1 MFHRL
6 LRLLLILEFL
16 LAIEVVFTFWSQ
28 VGGQYHLDLMFWPW
42 KFGISLAAAGLITS
56 ITADLTR
63 ESGVR
68 KRRVW
73 VLGGLLVVTV
83 ILAGAVTYYCHLN
96 EPTDD
101 DEDSDQPARVTGLAS
116 PYIDSYRAIIS
127 MKSHAIHIDPDR
139 RADAEV
145 AE

>member
-56 ITADLTR
+56 ITADLSR
-63 ESGVR
+63 EVGVR
-68 KRRVW
+68 RRRVW
-73 VLGGLLVVTV
+73 VLGGLLAVTV
-83 ILAGAVTYYCHLN
+83 ILAGAVTYYYHLN

-101 DEDSDQPARVTGLAS
+101 DEDSDQPARVTRLEREYAEIREAYLRQ
-116 PYIDSYRAIIS
+116 PDSA
-127 MKSHAIHIDPDR
+127 AE
-139 RADAEV
+139 ADDWSSVEEWAG
-145 AE
+145 

>member
-1 MFHRL
+1 MFRL

-16 LAIEVVFTFWSQ
+16 IAIEVVFTFWSY

-42 KFGISLAAAGLITS
+42 KFGISLVAAGLITA

-68 KRRVW
+68 RRRVW
-73 VLGGLLVVTV
+73 VLGGLLIVTV
-83 ILAGAVTYYCHLN
+83 ILAGAVTYYYHLN

-101 DEDSDQPARVTGLAS
+101 DEDSDQPARVTGLES
-116 PYIDSYRAIIS
+116 PYTGSYRAIIS
-127 MKSHAIHIDPDR
+127 MESHAIHIDPDR

-145 AE
+145 FE

>member
-1 MFHRL
+1 
-6 LRLLLILEFL
+6 
-16 LAIEVVFTFWSQ
+16 VVFTFWSQ

-56 ITADLTR
+56 ITADLAR

-68 KRRVW
+68 RRRVW
-73 VLGGLLVVTV
+73 VLGGLLAATV

-116 PYIDSYRAIIS
+116 PYIDSYRAIIL
-127 MKSHAIHIDPDR
+127 MKSHAIYIDPDR
-139 RADAEV
+139 RVDAKV

>member
-42 KFGISLAAAGLITS
+42 KFGISLLAAGLITL

-68 KRRVW
+68 RRRLW

-83 ILAGAVTYYCHLN
+83 ILAGAVTYYYHLN
-96 EPTDD
+96 EPTDE
-101 DEDSDQPARVTGLAS
+101 DEDSDQPARVTGLKLGGHGL
-116 PYIDSYRAIIS
+116 DSIAAEQRARGLNLPG
-127 MKSHAIHIDPDR
+127 AV
-139 RADAEV
+139 ADA
-145 AE
+145 